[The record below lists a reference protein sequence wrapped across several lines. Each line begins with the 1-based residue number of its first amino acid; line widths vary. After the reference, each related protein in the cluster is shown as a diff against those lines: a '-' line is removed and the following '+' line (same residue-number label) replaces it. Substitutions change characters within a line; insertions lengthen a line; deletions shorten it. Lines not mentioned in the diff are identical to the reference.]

1 MDRTASDTVLNIW
14 RQLCVKGE
22 EVMPLATF
30 TLCAEA
36 WERIR
41 KMEEA
46 MDSRERTMK
55 ALLQAPPVAIQE
67 STPIRVEKVHPD
79 EGKKV
84 HVDASKKYAGTPTE
98 DEGDDTS
105 SAGQSPA
112 PSPQGEGKK
121 HPWDTYRTNC
131 QSRLLIT
138 QFSTEQI
145 VRAGGG
151 AFTTNDVRAF
161 ADDMRAI
168 KTPVIAAIMSA
179 MDKLEGKA

>member
-46 MDSRERTMK
+46 ADSRERTLE
-55 ALLQAPPVAIQE
+55 ALLHAPPVVIQE
-67 STPIRVEKVHPD
+67 STPGRVEKIHPD
-79 EGKKV
+79 EGEKV
-84 HVDASKKYAGTPTE
+84 HEDASKKYAGTPPS
-98 DEGDDTS
+98 DASGAS
-105 SAGQSPA
+105 SPEVA
-112 PSPQGEGKK
+112 PSEKK

-145 VRAGGG
+145 VRAGVG
-151 AFTTNDVRAF
+151 AFTTDDVRAF